1 MGKGFGETAGKR
13 EKVVEGTGSAEYVTE
28 DPIPPP
34 LYIRVNHESFKNQGT
49 TLVHGEIAAPGQDR
63 NN

>member
-1 MGKGFGETAGKR
+1 M
-13 EKVVEGTGSAEYVTE
+13 EGTGSAEYVTE